1 MKKSKVFSL
10 ILAAV
15 LIISVFSACG
25 NEGSELSSTSSAGS
39 DTVANAASTPET
51 AQDTAPAD
59 SAESAAATEGNL
71 PISMPLSADPVTF
84 SLWIKGQPLGG
95 TNLNDYN
102 EGKFYPHMEK
112 LTNVHID
119 FTASSATE
127 EAENF
132 NIMLASGEYTD
143 AFAAENTSSFYTG
156 GLDKA
161 LEEEIIIP
169 LEDYGQYYKNY
180 NYWRSID
187 EMTLYSSVT
196 PGGHIGGIYMLKV
209 PQQDSF
215 QGPVIRMDL
224 LEEYGY
230 EGSVSDIVT
239 LDDFAEVLA
248 LFHNHGVDTPWWGS
262 GNFMLGLD
270 AFIMPAFEIY
280 NEGLL
285 YQLDGT
291 VMFGPAQDSFK
302 DYLALY
308 RDWYQ
313 NGYIGADFMSQNP
326 GINDDLI
333 GGMMG
338 GRVGIGVTPNALFDM
353 INSGTADNG
362 KWTGIS
368 IPIAYEG
375 QELAASFDGTWGP
388 SRKAYTNT
396 VLSISTSC
404 DQDKIPI
411 ILQYFDYL
419 YTDEGSMLATYG
431 IEGESYTLDANGEPQ
446 FAEFIKQSE
455 EGYSFS
461 QQFVRYCCFHNVP
474 FRYDWRR
481 DNAGI
486 SEEAVGLMDIWE
498 THLARDLD
506 EFVNLSVPIELSS
519 TYSGEYNE
527 LSTYAEEYALKVIT
541 GATDLDSTWDDFQ
554 VQLEKLGLEDVIRI
568 QQDALDAFYNT
579 DVSIGLV
586 TK

>member
-1 MKKSKVFSL
+1 MKRQKLLAS
-10 ILAAV
+10 ILATILA
-15 LIISVFSACG
+15 FSTFSGCG
-25 NEGSELSSTSSAGS
+25 NGTTSGAESA
-39 DTVANAASTPET
+39 
-51 AQDTAPAD
+51 AQQP
-59 SAESAAATEGNL
+59 SAESAAAASSGDSQEVQEGNI
-71 PISMPLSADPVTF
+71 PVAMPLSQEKTSF
-84 SLWIKGQPLGG
+84 SLWIKGQPLSG
-95 TNLNDYN
+95 TNMNDYN
-102 EGKFYPHMEK
+102 EGKFYPYMEN

-119 FTASSATE
+119 FKLSSATE

-143 AFAAENTSSFYTG
+143 AFAAEDTSSFYTG

-161 LEEEIIIP
+161 IEEEIIVP
-169 LEDYGQYYKNY
+169 LEDYGEYYKNY
-180 NYWRSID
+180 NYWRSVD
-187 EMTLYSSVT
+187 DMTLYSSVT
-196 PGGHIGGIYMLKV
+196 PENHIGGIYMLKV
-209 PQQDSF
+209 PRQDAF

-224 LEEYGY
+224 LKEYGF
-230 EGSVSDIVT
+230 EGEASDIVT

-248 LFHNHGVDTPWWGS
+248 MFQNHGVSIPWWGS

-270 AFIMPAFEIY
+270 AFIMPAFDIY

-285 YQLDGT
+285 YQLDGK
-291 VMFGPAQDSFK
+291 VMFGPAQDSFR

-338 GRVGIGVTPNALFDM
+338 GDVGIGVTPNALFDM
-353 INSGTADNG
+353 INEETANDG

-368 IPIAYEG
+368 IPVAKEDQVI
-375 QELAASFDGTWGP
+375 QASFDGTWGP

-396 VLSISTSC
+396 VLSISTAC
-404 DQDKIPI
+404 PQEMIPI

-446 FAEFIKQSE
+446 FADFIKHSD

-486 SEEAVGLMDIWE
+486 SEEAVELMDIWE
-498 THLARDLD
+498 THLADDLD
-506 EFVNLSVPIELSS
+506 EFVNLSVPTDVSS
-519 TYSGEYNE
+519 SYASKYNE

-541 GATDLDSTWDDFQ
+541 GATDLDATWDEFQ
-554 VQLEKLGLEDVIRI
+554 TQLKELGLDDVLKI
-568 QQDALDAFYNT
+568 QQDALDRFYNT
-579 DVSIGLV
+579 DVTVGYV

>member
-1 MKKSKVFSL
+1 MKKRKSLAL
-10 ILAAV
+10 ILV
-15 LIISVFSACG
+15 FVFIISAFSACG
-25 NEGSELSSTSSAGS
+25 KAASEPYASSAAEANTS
-39 DTVANAASTPET
+39 DTASVAETP
-51 AQDTAPAD
+51 ADPLPAD
-59 SAESAAATEGNL
+59 SVEDTVSTEGNL
-71 PISMPLSADPVTF
+71 PISMPLSEEPVSF

-95 TNLNDYN
+95 TNMNDYN
-102 EGKFYPHMEK
+102 DGKFYPYMEQ

-132 NIMLASGEYTD
+132 NIMLASGTYTD

-161 LEEEIIIP
+161 IEEEIIIP
-169 LEDYGQYYKNY
+169 LEDYGTYYKNY
-180 NYWRSID
+180 NHWRSVD
-187 EMTLYSSVT
+187 TTTLYSSVT
-196 PGGHIGGIYMLKV
+196 PEGHIGGIFMLKV

-224 LEEYGY
+224 LEQYGY
-230 EGSVSDIVT
+230 EGSASDIVT
-239 LDDFAEVLA
+239 LDDFAEVLE
-248 LFHNHGVDTPWWGS
+248 LFHNNGIKTPWWGS

-270 AFIMPAFEIY
+270 AFIMPAFDIY

-285 YQLDGT
+285 YQLDGN

-308 RDWYQ
+308 RDWYT

-338 GRVGIGVTPNALFDM
+338 GDVGIGVTPNALFDM

-375 QELAASFDGTWGP
+375 QELVASYDGTWGP

-404 DQDKIPI
+404 NKDLIPI

-431 IEGESYTLDANGEPQ
+431 IEGESYTLDENGEPQ
-446 FAEFIKQSE
+446 FADFIKNSE

-506 EFVNLSVPIELSS
+506 EFVNLSVPTELSS
-519 TYSGEYNE
+519 TYASKYNE

-541 GATDLDSTWDDFQ
+541 GSEDLDTSWDQFQ
-554 VQLEKLGLEDVIRI
+554 QQLIELGLEDVLTI
-568 QQDALDAFYNT
+568 QQDALDTFYSA
-579 DVSIGLV
+579 DVSIGMI
-586 TK
+586 TE